1 MRYLIQIFLCILL
14 TAPVAASA
22 QSAST
27 NEKCQI
33 SDFAIMGKNNGTD
46 FLYKMGENLK
56 IKVTGGCIEVVKKVS
71 RSNLILYFDDVE
83 MTGLR
88 MDRPQITNG
97 GLVLSFYLIRDSENE
112 SNRKAWNKLLTKQ
125 QGRGY
130 IMTLPVA
137 LALGNGPALS
147 IPQPDQ
153 DKQFQF
159 YIVNETKANWT
170 ILICLVIFFGSYY
183 LLIKNPT
190 VLRDQKNGYYSL
202 GKSQM
207 AFWGLLVALAFT
219 GIWFL
224 TGTMEHIPDQ
234 VLILIGISGAT
245 GLSAIVIGENKIAA
259 SQLKMETNIRSLQ
272 AEQKQLETELNALG
286 SSFPPGS
293 KERLEQIKAEIE
305 KLSLQP
311 DAPQSDGFL
320 RDICNNGDGLSFHRL
335 QVVMWTLILGV
346 VFINDVSKVM
356 SMPEFSNTL
365 LMLMGI
371 SSGTYLGFKFP
382 EKYK

>member
-1 MRYLIQIFLCILL
+1 MCIFL
-14 TAPVAASA
+14 TVPVAASA

-33 SDFAIMGKNNGTD
+33 SDFAIMGKNNGAD

-71 RSNLILYFDDVE
+71 RSNLVLYFDDVE

-153 DKQFQF
+153 DKRFQF

-272 AEQKQLETELNALG
+272 AEQKQLETELNASG

-293 KERLEQIKAEIE
+293 MERLVQIKAEME